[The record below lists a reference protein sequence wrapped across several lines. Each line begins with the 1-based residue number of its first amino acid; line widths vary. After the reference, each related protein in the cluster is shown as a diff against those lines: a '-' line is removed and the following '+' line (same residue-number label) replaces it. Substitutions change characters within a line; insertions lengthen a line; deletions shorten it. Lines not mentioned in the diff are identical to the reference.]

1 MREEGKTSEG
11 NGGSIWGGRE
21 DRGWKRGLETVSWLM
36 DDHGGRKRESNR
48 SLVVFGVACLAVSRR
63 SLRSF
68 LAERRPKTYR
78 RALYV
83 PLSGGGCKRGLHR
96 YCHHHS
102 LKTYSRA
109 LPGSASLCP
118 VVVASERDG
127 LSGIQRPGSDWKLGR
142 NGLKNY
148 RWCSP
153 MMTIRTLR
161 DDAPADTDRLRASSG
176 DPEDVASQARGPVFA
191 VPALASAEEA
201 SARSKEA
208 RIKEGETWANN
219 VETRA
224 SEPQTGAEA
233 RANKVKAWANEAEAR
248 AGPPRLKPAWSRLRP
263 GPT

>member
-1 MREEGKTSEG
+1 
-11 NGGSIWGGRE
+11 
-21 DRGWKRGLETVSWLM
+21 
-36 DDHGGRKRESNR
+36 
-48 SLVVFGVACLAVSRR
+48 
-63 SLRSF
+63 
-68 LAERRPKTYR
+68 
-78 RALYV
+78 
-83 PLSGGGCKRGLHR
+83 
-96 YCHHHS
+96 
-102 LKTYSRA
+102 
-109 LPGSASLCP
+109 
-118 VVVASERDG
+118 
-127 LSGIQRPGSDWKLGR
+127 
-142 NGLKNY
+142 
-148 RWCSP
+148 

-161 DDAPADTDRLRASSG
+161 DDAPADTDRKKQPTRKKKDTVEDKLLKKLRQELKGHRLRASSG